1 MHPIRQHLLSA
12 LALLALLT
20 ALPALSAAPGKSQ
33 PLRSLDE
40 TPEGLAKSD
49 WSSIR
54 AAYEAGRH
62 AFQPVEGQD
71 GHWQARNPGQHW
83 TTQFDGRGFIAQ
95 PKGADWQWGLELQS
109 YGFGDQQTPIQGK
122 PAVKA
127 EGQRLSYQWDA
138 TVQEWFVNDQRG
150 LEHGFTISQRPEAD
164 PSLNSQP
171 PTLNFLLTTRGSLS
185 PKVATDAQ
193 GVSFQDASG
202 ATVLNYAGL
211 KVWDADGKTLAS
223 RFEAAGEGR
232 VRLRVEEST
241 ARYPITI
248 DPIAQQAYLKASNSE
263 ALDRFGDSVAVSGD
277 TAVIGAFAECS
288 NATGV
293 NGDGTNNSA
302 PSSGAAYVFTRSGST
317 WSQQAYL
324 KASNSEANYAF
335 GRSVAVS
342 GDTIVIGAPTE
353 ASNALSSGAAYVFT
367 RSGSTWSQQA
377 YLKASNPGSDYF
389 GSSVAVS
396 GDTAIIGAHQED
408 SNTTGVDGIQ
418 ANESATDSGAAYV
431 FTRSGTTW
439 SQQAYLKASN
449 SEAGDFF
456 GYSVAVSGDTAV
468 IGAYQE
474 DSNASGVGGN
484 QVDNS
489 AAEAGAAY
497 VFTRSG
503 TTWSQQAYLKA
514 SNSEAGD
521 SFGYSVAVSGDTAVI
536 GAFFEDST
544 ATGLNGDGT
553 NNSAPDSGTAY
564 VFTRSGTTWTQQA
577 YLKASNSEAGDLF
590 GCSVAVSGDTAIIGA
605 REEDS
610 NANGVNSS
618 PDDSGGVN
626 FDSGAAYTFSGLGP
640 VVSAPTVTSITPTS
654 GSTLGGTSVTIT
666 GTNLTGATGVTIGG
680 AAATSVVVVDATSLT
695 CNTPTGSAGRAS
707 VLVTT
712 PNGTNVA
719 NTLYTYVAPPTV
731 TSISPSTGSTAGG
744 TPVTITGTNFTG
756 ATSVTIGGVAVAA
769 FTVVD
774 GTHITTTL
782 PTGIVGVA
790 NVVVTG
796 VGGTATGTGI
806 FTFVDSRLIVTT
818 NSDVIDNADNV
829 VSLREALAYAATLV
843 GQQTISFGD
852 GSANG
857 GTNFT
862 DATPDTITLTTIG
875 DGTAGPSA
883 FGITSAVTIQGN
895 ASTAIILAGGGG
907 ASNLRAFYIASSGS
921 LTLRSLT
928 LSGFRHKGGDGER
941 NGGGAAGLGGAIFNN
956 GGALVILG
964 STFSSNIAQ
973 GGSGFYFEVYYGA
986 GGGLGGMGVGSDG
999 GGPNGGTLA
1008 SPNGGFGGGGAQGS
1022 NWSSYI
1028 EGGKGGFGGGGGM
1041 GFRGSFSGFGGG
1053 TLIPDIWY
1061 GSGGGVSGSAGGFGG
1076 GAGGVPDPDI
1086 HGGGIGITNGY
1097 GGGGMGGAVFSNGG
1111 TTTVTN
1117 STFASNAASG
1127 GYGLGNGFGYGGALF
1142 SRNGTVTLLNCTISA
1157 NAAQGGRGVYV
1168 LADTSDG
1175 GNNTSPGSGIM
1186 VATVNNTIIGSGDT
1200 GAADFVA
1207 GTNPY
1212 SPGGTV
1218 TTSGTGNLIRTAT
1231 GFSGTVISTA
1241 DPLLAPLAYNGGP
1254 TPTLALLPGSPAI
1267 DTGDATAAA
1276 SLTTDQR
1283 GTGFARSVVSV
1294 DIGAFESRGFT
1305 LSISGGDNQK
1315 ARPNATFS
1323 NPLSIAISSAFG
1335 EPVNGGRVTFT
1346 APGSGASATMTTNP
1360 ATISGGT
1367 ASVTAQANTTLGDY
1381 NVTASASGSTP
1392 SPVFALTN
1400 AVPEIAIS
1408 GNSID
1413 IPGDASNVPALAD
1426 HTDFGGTA
1434 VPVVRTFTIVNSGN
1448 NALILS
1454 GTPKVSLSNNSEFS
1468 VNLQPTSPVPELIGS
1483 TTFSITFTPLIAG
1496 IKTSTVSITNDDPNE
1511 GSFVFNIRGAGVFND
1526 PPVITSNGG
1535 GASASINIPE
1545 NTTAVT
1551 TVTATDADL
1560 PAQVLMYSKSGP
1572 DAGLFNIGSST
1583 GVLTFITAPNFEGP
1597 HGNTYLLTVIAT
1609 DNGSPI
1615 LSDSQEL
1622 SITIS
1627 DVNETE
1633 IVVEQPAATGLVD
1646 GSISPVQFGTADIAA
1661 PVPLTFTI
1669 RNTGEGL
1676 MSIGAIVF
1684 DGTNPGDFSVITAP
1698 AVSLGTAGS
1707 TTFVVTFTPQQA
1719 GVRSAVMHIAN
1730 DDSNE
1735 NPFDITLTGTGNNTI
1750 GSAFDGTT
1758 PMITVSTGDFVTTG
1772 LNFGTTLGFQPAP
1785 GSVYTFINIVGSG
1798 NGIVGTFNDLP
1809 DGGVVAMA
1817 FNGVIYYFQVDYAG
1831 ATGNDLTLT
1840 SFTPAA
1846 TPAWR
1851 WTAGPNKR
1859 NNAANFGALNVA
1871 AATNNPGG
1879 RQGAMNWRGTD
1890 GSLWMFGGY
1899 GYATAVTNPPNG
1911 LNDLWQ
1917 YNRTLNKAAT
1927 RRGRSMSS

>member
-12 LALLALLT
+12 LAATFTLLAVAPLH
-20 ALPALSAAPGKSQ
+20 SAAPSKSQ
-33 PLRSLDE
+33 QLTSPDQV
-40 TPEGLAKSD
+40 PEGLAKSD

-138 TVQEWFVNDQRG
+138 NVQEWFVNDQRG
-150 LEHGFTISQRPEAD
+150 LEHGFTIGQRPESA
-164 PSLNSQP
+164 PPHNSQP
-171 PTLNFLLTTRGSLS
+171 PTLNFLLTTRGGLTPRITAGS
-185 PKVATDAQ
+185 VQ
-193 GVSFQDASG
+193 FQDATG
-202 ATVLNYAGL
+202 TTVLNYAGL
-211 KVWDADGKTLAS
+211 KVWDADGTILPA
-223 RFEAAGEGR
+223 RFEPAGLHGFRILVDDEA
-232 VRLRVEEST
+232 

-248 DPIAQQAYLKASNSE
+248 DPIAQQAYLKASNTG
-263 ALDRFGDSVAVSGD
+263 ADDNFGYSVAVSGD
-277 TAVIGAFAECS
+277 TAVIGAQAEDS
-288 NATGV
+288 STTGV
-293 NGDGTNNSA
+293 NSTPDELASG
-302 PSSGAAYVFTRSGST
+302 SGAAYVFTRTAGSWT
-317 WSQQAYL
+317 QQAYL
-324 KASNSEANYAF
+324 KASN
-335 GRSVAVS
+335 
-342 GDTIVIGAPTE
+342 TGA
-353 ASNALSSGAAYVFT
+353 
-367 RSGSTWSQQA
+367 
-377 YLKASNPGSDYF
+377 SDYF
-389 GSSVAVS
+389 GISVAVS
-396 GDTAIIGAHQED
+396 GDTAVIGAVSE
-408 SNTTGVDGIQ
+408 SSSTTGVGGNQ
-418 ANESATDSGAAYV
+418 ADNSAAVSGAAYV

-449 SEAGDFF
+449 
-456 GYSVAVSGDTAV
+456 T
-468 IGAYQE
+468 
-474 DSNASGVGGN
+474 GVFD
-484 QVDNS
+484 Q
-489 AAEAGAAY
+489 
-497 VFTRSG
+497 
-503 TTWSQQAYLKA
+503 
-514 SNSEAGD
+514 
-521 SFGYSVAVSGDTAVI
+521 FGYSVAVSGDTAVI
-536 GAFFEDST
+536 GAFAEDSST
-544 ATGLNGDGT
+544 AGV
-553 NNSAPDSGTAY
+553 NSTPNEDALGSGAAY
-564 VFTRSGTTWTQQA
+564 VFTRSGSTWTQQA
-577 YLKASNSEAGDLF
+577 YLKASNTEANDVF
-590 GCSVAVSGDTAIIGA
+590 GISVAVSGDTAVIAAPREASNATGVGGNQADNSAAFSGAAYVFTRSGTAWSQQAYLKASNTEASDQFGFSVAVSGDTAVIGA
-605 REEDS
+605 FLEDS

-695 CNTPTGSAGRAS
+695 CNTPTGSAGTAS